1 MNSSAEENEQP
12 IRFSV
17 AELDPKRHVCGFFR
31 TAAEEYRLLL
41 PFIRTSRVPSSIE
54 KGRVELTMFNERHD

>member
-17 AELDPKRHVCGFFR
+17 AELGPKRHVCGFFR
-31 TAAEEYRLLL
+31 TAEEEYRLLL
-41 PFIRTSRVPSSIE
+41 PFIRTSRAASSIE
-54 KGRVELTMFNERHD
+54 KGRVELTMFNERDD

>member
-1 MNSSAEENEQP
+1 MNSPADKNEQT

-17 AELDPKRHVCGFFR
+17 AEFGPQRQVCGFFR
-31 TAAEEYRLLL
+31 TAEEEHRLLL
-41 PFIRTSRVPSSIE
+41 PFIRTSRAQSSIE